1 MTGGSKEKFIL
12 IESDAVKSVI
22 VSPKSDKIKI
32 SSPFPP
38 VSVSTPKPPSI
49 VSSPSVPLIIFDPE
63 SPVKVC
69 HSLDEEP
76 KPSSNGG
83 SKKSLYKDG
92 SSKKKT
98 GSKDSMVLKSS

>member
-22 VSPKSDKIKI
+22 VSPKSDKTKI

-49 VSSPSVPLIIFDPE
+49 VSSPSVPLITFDPE

-69 HSLDEEP
+69 PTLDEEP
-76 KPSSNGG
+76 KSSSNGG
-83 SKKSLYKDG
+83 SKNHYIRTDHQR
-92 SSKKKT
+92 KKLVRKI
-98 GSKDSMVLKSS
+98 LWH